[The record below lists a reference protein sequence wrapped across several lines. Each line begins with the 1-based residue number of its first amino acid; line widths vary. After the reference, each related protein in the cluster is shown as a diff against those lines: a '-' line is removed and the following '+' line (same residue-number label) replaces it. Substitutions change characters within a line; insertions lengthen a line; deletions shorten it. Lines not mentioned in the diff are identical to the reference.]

1 VYPSTP
7 TPTLESLDQPIEADQ
22 EIQMNNQPKFKFS
35 STDTVL
41 NALVMGG
48 MAVGCAVLVVVQ
60 GVQAIVA

>member
-1 VYPSTP
+1 
-7 TPTLESLDQPIEADQ
+7 
-22 EIQMNNQPKFKFS
+22 MNNQPKFKFS